1 MEDDKDAP
9 CIKAPPK
16 ARQPE
21 RPCAIPPELE
31 SIVID
36 LYKDGYGYRA
46 IARILRKDYRIDTH
60 FNTVKRTLLR
70 PAILPHP
77 GSSVK

>member
-1 MEDDKDAP
+1 MHKSAAKSP
-9 CIKAPPK
+9 ATGTPLRHPSGTRIHC
-16 ARQPE
+16 
-21 RPCAIPPELE
+21 
-31 SIVID
+31 ID